1 MTAYHLKKWFFD
13 FAGEKGEYTYFFIA
27 EIRVFFLK
35 IHFFNLHHFDGTGES
50 LTLNKNLHIKKWK
63 INIREFHIDSREIN
77 IIKTAKDLY
86 LSSNLP
92 EITMNIVFSGLIPEP
107 PAKMLKIS
115 HKSNNI
121 IWYPFR
127 GFITANGLF
136 RRGETESPIPFK
148 DSYID
153 YVFSGIVPW
162 RVPVK
167 KMHWGR
173 ILHSRLRI
181 SWSVTYSHT
190 GSESGLCYLTMPG
203 IEIIFDDLIL
213 EVVNGR
219 TDGNDIPGES
229 SIINLKC
236 TKGNYNLTI
245 EADNRKIVSGGPF
258 INPGMPGNKQL
269 LKLLKRISGDPRG
282 EKFISLAKVKL
293 EADSMQLSYTDLNC
307 ITEYV
312 LF

>member
-13 FAGEKGEYTYFFIA
+13 FVGEKGEYTYFFLA

-35 IHFFNLHHFDGTGES
+35 IYFFNLHHFDGRGES
-50 LTLNKNLHIKKWK
+50 LTLDKNLHIKKWK
-63 INIREFHIDSREIN
+63 INIKEFYIDSREIK
-77 IIKTAKDLY
+77 ISKTAKDLNV
-86 LSSNLP
+86 SSNLP
-92 EITMNIVFSGLIPEP
+92 EIAMNIVFSDFIQEP
-107 PAKMLKIS
+107 PEKMLKIS
-115 HKSNNI
+115 YKSNNI
-121 IWYPFR
+121 LWYPFR
-127 GFITANGLF
+127 GLITANGLF
-136 RRGETESPIPFK
+136 RKGDIETLIPLK

-153 YVFSGIVPW
+153 YVFSEIVPW

-181 SWSVTYSHT
+181 SWSVTYSRT
-190 GSESGLCYLTMPG
+190 GGASGLCYLSLPG
-203 IEIIFDDLIL
+203 IEIVFDDLVL
-213 EVVNGR
+213 TVVNGR
-219 TDGNDIPGES
+219 PDENDLPGES
-229 SIINLKC
+229 SVINLKC

-245 EADNRKIVSGGPF
+245 EAENRKNVSGGPF
-258 INPGMPGNKQL
+258 INYTKQWNRQL

-293 EADSMQLSYTDLNC
+293 EADGQQFSYTDLNC